1 MHSTLMADSASETLQ
16 SDILGLRHISSS
28 LFSIPGFIVGFGT
41 KCLSDS
47 DSVRS
52 PTSPLDLK
60 VFSNLSNPFGLRSP
74 RTQSQNGNQKKW
86 DSNKVGLG
94 IVNSLV
100 NEAKPSAEVLD
111 SPTRKN
117 VIFGPQVKTNIYNA
131 SKHYIESL
139 NSSVKSNSLPRN
151 YTFSSLSKT
160 RSPNPQL
167 DGANVVFG
175 NVGVALESEP
185 TKTITITSSVS
196 DSSRSSPSRIGLT
209 QSCNQSFANFC
220 SESKAFGMSSP
231 QLIDQGSQGV
241 NSFCNKPSSL
251 PVPISSSHGF
261 LSSLSAREIELSEDY
276 TCIISHGPNPKTTH
290 IFGDC
295 ILDCQ
300 TNELANFGKKEEP
313 GIKSSQDGDNP
324 EGLTPSQS
332 ADIFRFCYFC
342 KKRLEEG
349 EDIYIYR
356 GEKAFCSFEC
366 REEAIFA
373 DKSEKS
379 YNNSAE
385 SSPESSYLEDL
396 FLMGM
401 PFAT

>member
-94 IVNSLV
+94 IINSFV

-175 NVGVALESEP
+175 NEGVALESEP
-185 TKTITITSSVS
+185 TKTIASSVS
-196 DSSRSSPSRIGLT
+196 DSSR
-209 QSCNQSFANFC
+209 
-220 SESKAFGMSSP
+220 
-231 QLIDQGSQGV
+231 
-241 NSFCNKPSSL
+241 
-251 PVPISSSHGF
+251 
-261 LSSLSAREIELSEDY
+261 
-276 TCIISHGPNPKTTH
+276 
-290 IFGDC
+290 
-295 ILDCQ
+295 
-300 TNELANFGKKEEP
+300 
-313 GIKSSQDGDNP
+313 
-324 EGLTPSQS
+324 
-332 ADIFRFCYFC
+332 
-342 KKRLEEG
+342 
-349 EDIYIYR
+349 
-356 GEKAFCSFEC
+356 GEKAFCSCEC

-373 DKSEKS
+373 DESEKS

-396 FLMGM
+396 FLMAM
-401 PFAT
+401 DDLKVLYAIC